1 MTNHIGGINDIYAF
15 DEAIRQQGYT
25 PIAGVDE
32 AGRGPLAGPVYV
44 AAVILDPSREIE
56 GLTDSKKLTEKKRE
70 KLFDHI
76 CSTAIAY
83 HIEFATVDEI
93 EQYNIWG
100 ATSLAMCRAV
110 AALQVVPALAL
121 IDGNLTPE
129 GMPVPTRTVVKGD
142 NLSASIAAAS
152 ILAKVSRDRYM
163 KILDPQFPAYG
174 FANHKGYGTAAHI
187 AAIREHGVLPIHRKS
202 FLKKIV

>member
-1 MTNHIGGINDIYAF
+1 MTSQVSQLYAY
-15 DEAIRQQGYT
+15 DETIRQQGFT

-44 AAVILDPSREIE
+44 AAVILDPAREIE
-56 GLTDSKKLTEKKRE
+56 GLTDSKQLTEKKRE
-70 KLFDHI
+70 QLFDQI

-83 HIEFATVDEI
+83 CIEYATVEEI
-93 EQYNIWG
+93 EEYNIWG
-100 ATSLAMCRAV
+100 AISMAMCRAV
-110 AALQVVPALAL
+110 TALSVTPSLAL
-121 IDGNLTPE
+121 IDGNLTPK
-129 GMPVPTRTVVKGD
+129 GITVPARPIVKGD
-142 NLSASIAAAS
+142 ALSASIAAAS

-163 KILDPQFPAYG
+163 KTLDHQFPDYG
-174 FANHKGYGTAAHI
+174 FAKHKGYGTAAHI